1 MIDPK
6 KPIPGLRSL
15 AEGVFGIQVDDD
27 LNVAAADEAR
37 AAWIAAHPG
46 GFRG

>member
-6 KPIPGLRSL
+6 NPIPGLRSL
-15 AEGVFGIQVDDD
+15 VEGVFGIQVEGW
-27 LNVAAADEAR
+27 LNIAAAAEAR
-37 AAWIAAHPG
+37 AALFAAHPD